1 MYVVEHMPLR
11 RDVLK
16 LLGTAPLVLQA
27 QAAGDDTDWRNVRN
41 GSVIPDESYSDQPYV
56 VVTNDGKWL
65 CVMTTGKGVEG
76 QQGQHIVSTI
86 SADQGRT
93 WSPLVD
99 IEPAN
104 GPEASWVMPLKVP
117 SGRVYVFYTY
127 NKANLRQ
134 VNSNSATIG
143 RRVDTMG
150 AYMFKYSDDNGLTWS
165 KERFEIPMRK
175 MRIDRENTHQ
185 GEVMFFWG
193 VGKPIVTPKYAIFG
207 FAKVGKWGDPGTMV
221 ESQGCF
227 LRSENVLTERDASKI
242 RWTLLPDG
250 DEGLRAPK
258 GPVSDEANLV
268 ALSDGSLYATYR
280 TIDGYNC
287 QAYSRDNG
295 HTWTPPEYASYS
307 PGGRRIK
314 HPRAANFVRRFS
326 NGQIPAVV
334 PQSWG
339 RSGAQSSMAGWIDG
353 ILPESQSRMDRR
365 RHRTGRL
372 HPLVTAGGSALR

>member
-16 LLGTAPLVLQA
+16 LLGTARLVLQA
-27 QAAGDDTDWRNVRN
+27 QTAGDDTDWRNVRN

-86 SADQGRT
+86 SVDQGRT

-193 VGKPIVTPKYAIFG
+193 AGKPIVTPKYAIFG
-207 FAKVGKWGDPGTMV
+207 CKSGQMGRPRYDGRVSRLLFA
-221 ESQGCF
+221 Q
-227 LRSENVLTERDASKI
+227 
-242 RWTLLPDG
+242 
-250 DEGLRAPK
+250 
-258 GPVSDEANLV
+258 
-268 ALSDGSLYATYR
+268 
-280 TIDGYNC
+280 
-287 QAYSRDNG
+287 
-295 HTWTPPEYASYS
+295 
-307 PGGRRIK
+307 
-314 HPRAANFVRRFS
+314 
-326 NGQIPAVV
+326 
-334 PQSWG
+334 
-339 RSGAQSSMAGWIDG
+339 
-353 ILPESQSRMDRR
+353 
-365 RHRTGRL
+365 
-372 HPLVTAGGSALR
+372 